1 MSGGIEAAGDAV
13 SAGLVAHAVEPATG
27 GHDGDAS
34 HGICLNCGTALAGPY
49 CHACGQAGHIHRS
62 LAAIW
67 HDLAH
72 GVLHFEGKIWRT
84 LPMLAFRPGE
94 LTRRYVHGERARFVS
109 PLALFLFSVFLMFA
123 VINLFGG
130 HLETP
135 ELNVTTNPQLQAQ
148 AASQIGIQRKGVEN
162 AERKIAE
169 AKAAGRDTAAL
180 QENLATRREML
191 KTVEAASRG
200 KPPSFAN
207 IKTGWPKLDKG
218 IAKASA
224 NPNLALYKIQSNAYK
239 FSWALIPI
247 SVPFVWLMFLWH
259 FRRRVYDHA
268 IFVTY
273 SLAFMSLLTILL
285 TMLWVAGLSGD
296 LISVA
301 ALVIPPV
308 HIYSQLKGAYEIGR
322 FGALVRT
329 FLLIIFASIA
339 LVMFLLFLLG
349 LGISG

>member
-1 MSGGIEAAGDAV
+1 MSGVEAAGDAV
-13 SAGLVAHAVEPATG
+13 TGGLMAHAVERPG
-27 GHDGDAS
+27 GSHGGDQP
-34 HGICLNCGTALAGPY
+34 HGICLNCGTALSGPY
-49 CHACGQAGHIHRS
+49 CHACGQPGHIHRS

-123 VINLFGG
+123 VINTMGG
-130 HLETP
+130 HLEAP
-135 ELNVTTNPQLQAQ
+135 ELDVAKNPQVQAQ
-148 AASQIGIQRKGVEN
+148 ATSQVEIQRKGVAN
-162 AERKIAE
+162 VERKIAE
-169 AKAAGRDTAAL
+169 AKAAGRDISAL

-191 KTVEAASRG
+191 KTVEAASHG
-200 KPPSFAN
+200 ETPSFAN
-207 IKTGWPKLDKG
+207 IKTGWPRLDKG
-218 IAKASA
+218 IAKANA

-247 SVPFVWLMFLWH
+247 SVPLVWLMFLWH

-285 TMLWVAGLSGD
+285 TILWVGGVSSTA
-296 LISVA
+296 ISLA
-301 ALVIPPV
+301 AFLIPPI
-308 HIYSQLKGAYEIGR
+308 HIYAQLKGAYELGR
-322 FGALVRT
+322 FGALIRT
-329 FLLIIFASIA
+329 ILLIIFASFA
-339 LVMFLLFLLG
+339 LVLFLLFLLG
-349 LGISG
+349 LGLSG

>member
-1 MSGGIEAAGDAV
+1 MSGGMEAAGDAV
-13 SAGLVAHAVEPATG
+13 TGGLVANAIEPHAGT
-27 GHDGDAS
+27 HDGDAA
-34 HGICLNCGTALAGPY
+34 HGICLNCGTALTGPY
-49 CHACGQAGHIHRS
+49 CHACGQPGHIHRS

-123 VINLFGG
+123 VINAFGG
-130 HLETP
+130 HLETS
-135 ELNVTTNPQLQAQ
+135 ELDVTKNPQLQAQ
-148 AASQIGIQRKGVEN
+148 AASQVEIQRKGVAN
-162 AERKIAE
+162 VERKIAE
-169 AKAAGRDTAAL
+169 ARAAGQDTSAL
-180 QENLATRREML
+180 QENLGTRREML
-191 KTVEAASRG
+191 KNAETAAQG
-200 KPPSFAN
+200 KMPSFADF
-207 IKTGWPKLDKG
+207 KTGWPKLDKG
-218 IAKASA
+218 LAKANA

-285 TMLWVAGLSGD
+285 TVMWESGVSSD
-296 LISVA
+296 VISVA
-301 ALVIPPV
+301 ALIIPPV
-308 HIYSQLKGAYEIGR
+308 HIYAQLKGAYEIGR
-322 FGALVRT
+322 FGALIRT
-329 FLLIIFASIA
+329 FLLIIFASFA
-339 LVMFLLFLLG
+339 LVLFLLFLLG

>member
-1 MSGGIEAAGDAV
+1 MT
-13 SAGLVAHAVEPATG
+13 AGLMAHAVEPGAG
-27 GHDGDAS
+27 GHDGGNAP

-123 VINLFGG
+123 VINAFGG

-135 ELNVTTNPQLQAQ
+135 ELDEVANNPQLQAQ
-148 AASQIGIQRKGVEN
+148 AASQVEIQRKGIANV
-162 AERKIAE
+162 ERKIAE
-169 AKAAGRDTAAL
+169 ARAAGQDISAL
-180 QENLATRREML
+180 QENLGTRREML
-191 KTVEAASRG
+191 KSAEAASRG
-200 KPPSFAN
+200 KLPNFADF
-207 IKTGWPKLDKG
+207 KTGWPRLDKG
-218 IAKASA
+218 IAKANA

-285 TMLWVAGLSGD
+285 TILWVAGVSSD
-296 LISVA
+296 LISLA
-301 ALVIPPV
+301 ALIIPPV
-308 HIYSQLKGAYEIGR
+308 HIYAQLKGAYEIGR
-322 FGALVRT
+322 VGALIRT
-329 FLLIIFASIA
+329 FLLINFASVA
-339 LVMFLLFLLG
+339 LVFFLLFLLE
-349 LGISG
+349 LGIAG

>member
-1 MSGGIEAAGDAV
+1 MSGAVEAAGDV
-13 SAGLVAHAVEPATG
+13 VTGGLMATAVERPG
-27 GHDGDAS
+27 GGRGDDPS
-34 HGICLNCGTALAGPY
+34 HGICLNCGTTLTGPY
-49 CHACGQAGHIHRS
+49 CHACGQPGHIHRS

-123 VINLFGG
+123 VINTVGG

-135 ELNVTTNPQLQAQ
+135 EINVADTPAMRAQVTN
-148 AASQIGIQRKGVEN
+148 QIEIQRKGIAN
-162 AERKIAE
+162 AERSIAE
-169 AKAAGRDTAAL
+169 AKAAGRDTAGLRAD
-180 QENLATRREML
+180 LATRRAML
-191 KTVEAASRG
+191 KTIEKGSHGEV
-200 KPPSFAN
+200 PSFAN
-207 IKTGWPKLDKG
+207 IKTGWPEFDKG
-218 IAKASA
+218 IAKANA

-285 TMLWVAGLSGD
+285 TVLWVAGVNGAV
-296 LISVA
+296 IGA
-301 ALVIPPV
+301 ATMIIPPI
-308 HIYSQLKGAYEIGR
+308 HIYRQLKGAYEIGR
-322 FGALVRT
+322 FGALIRT
-329 FLLIIFASIA
+329 FLLIVFSTIA
-339 LVMFLLFLLG
+339 LTLFLLLLLG
-349 LGISG
+349 LGLNG